1 MAAEQN
7 EPVFSWTFN
16 SLRELR
22 QGLQEY
28 LSFLDGTVTT
38 HYGLEH
44 GERDADPTVY
54 MNAARRRSEIDACM
68 ESLQDTSPLLWR
80 TLDVHYRRGAS
91 IQPRG
96 WTVTAGCIG
105 LRRATCPVGVR
116 CVLRAGSTDE
126 EERRLDK
133 PACRAAERL
142 GCQQD
147 RDDLQRQLTMAT
159 RRLHQIHQL
168 RRRYKSGVVLTN
180 EAR

>member
-1 MAAEQN
+1 MMAAEQN

-22 QGLQEY
+22 QGLEEY

-38 HYGLEH
+38 HYGTEH
-44 GERDADPTVY
+44 GEREPDPAVH

-68 ESLQDTSPLLWR
+68 EVLQASSPLLWR

-96 WTVTAGCIG
+96 WTVTAACIG
-105 LRRATCPVGVR
+105 LRRACCPSGVR
-116 CVLRAGSTDE
+116 CVLQAGSTEE

-133 PACRAAERL
+133 PACRVAERL

-147 RDDLQRQLTMAT
+147 RDDLQRQLTMAV
-159 RRLHQIHQL
+159 RRLHGIHQQ
-168 RRRYKSGVVLTN
+168 RRKCK
-180 EAR
+180 